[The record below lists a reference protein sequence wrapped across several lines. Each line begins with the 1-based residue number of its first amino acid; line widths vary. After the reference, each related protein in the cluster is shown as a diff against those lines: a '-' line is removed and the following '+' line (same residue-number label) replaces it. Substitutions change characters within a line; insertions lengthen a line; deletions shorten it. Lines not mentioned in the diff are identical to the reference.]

1 MINVYWEDVLKE
13 VLNKGSKHL
22 LTNLGEENEE
32 KPRSRR
38 RSGKTRRRKRMYRLG
53 EKFKHIHF
61 SKREAECMVHLL
73 KGKSVR
79 GVAKLLGLS
88 PRTVEFYVVNMK
100 NKVNCRTKFELV
112 DLVMD
117 SDFLGGVDFG

>member
-1 MINVYWEDVLKE
+1 MYWDDVLKE

-22 LTNLGEENEE
+22 LTNLGEENDE
-32 KPRSRR
+32 KPRPRR
-38 RSGKTRRRKRMYRLG
+38 RSGKTRRRKTMYRLG
-53 EKFKHIHF
+53 EKFKNIHF

-112 DLVMD
+112 ELVMD